1 MKQNEIDYLNEL
13 NTRNNVS
20 NLNEDISSQN
30 IQISNKTREMQAKMK
45 LLFEKQNAGGIIE
58 DKKEEIIIL
67 NVNSNFNLIF
77 MHLKYIVL
85 KFNWI

>member
-45 LLFEKQNAGGIIE
+45 LLFEKQKNAGGIIE

-67 NVNSNFNLIF
+67 NVNLNLIF